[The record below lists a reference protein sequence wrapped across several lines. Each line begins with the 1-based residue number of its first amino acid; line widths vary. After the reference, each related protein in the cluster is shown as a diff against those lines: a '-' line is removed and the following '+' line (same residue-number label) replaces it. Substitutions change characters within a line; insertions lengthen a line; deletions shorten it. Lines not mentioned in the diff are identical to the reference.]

1 MNFPILSAIIFI
13 PLIGALFILVTAGE
27 QKTVVKRSRYV
38 AIFSSLANFFLSI
51 FLWYSFDASTSE
63 FQFVEERNWMEGFI
77 NFQLGIDG
85 ISILFILLTT
95 FIAPICI
102 FSGIHSIKFKIKEF
116 LIAILVMET
125 LMLGVFC
132 SLDLVIFYL
141 FFEGGLIPMF
151 LIIGIW
157 GGPKRV
163 YSAFKFFLFTL
174 LGSVL
179 MLIAIISIYWITG
192 TTDVIK
198 LLDIRIPQEYQ
209 YLLWLAFFSSFAVK
223 LPMWPFHTWLPDAHV
238 EAPTAGSVILAAIL
252 LKMAGYGFIR
262 FSLGLFPVASD
273 YFTPLIF
280 TLSVIAIIYT
290 SLVALMQDDMKKLI
304 AYSSVAH
311 MGFVTIGIFSLT
323 KQGLEGSIIQMMSHG
338 LISAALFLCVGV
350 VYDRLHSRMISS
362 YGGLVNIMPKYAFV
376 FMIFVL
382 AALGLPGTSGF
393 VGEFLVLVGAFQIN
407 IFVAVLASLGV
418 ILAAAYMLWLYK
430 RVIFGK
436 IASSEIKEMADLNK
450 TEIYIFA
457 SLVFL
462 TIFFGIYPEPL
473 FNTIDIS
480 VSNLIDNYKTD
491 LNFYLT
497 QTNN

>member
-1 MNFPILSAIIFI
+1 
-13 PLIGALFILVTAGE
+13 
-27 QKTVVKRSRYV
+27 
-38 AIFSSLANFFLSI
+38 
-51 FLWYSFDASTSE
+51 
-63 FQFVEERNWMEGFI
+63 
-77 NFQLGIDG
+77 
-85 ISILFILLTT
+85 
-95 FIAPICI
+95 
-102 FSGIHSIKFKIKEF
+102 
-116 LIAILVMET
+116 
-125 LMLGVFC
+125 MLGVFC

-179 MLIAIISIYWITG
+179 MLIAIISIYWIMG

-198 LLDIRIPQEYQ
+198 LLDMRIPQEYQ

-262 FSLGLFPVASD
+262 FSLGLFPAASD

-280 TLSVIAIIYT
+280 TLSIIAIIYT
-290 SLVALMQDDMKKLI
+290 SLVALMQEDMKKLI

-323 KQGLEGSIIQMMSHG
+323 KQGLDGSIIQMMSHG

-362 YGGLVNIMPKYAFV
+362 YGGLVNVMPKYAFV

-393 VGEFLVLVGAFQIN
+393 VGEFLVLVGTFQIN